1 MADFEVANVQWTGYF
16 PGAIGK
22 ITELHATYYYDQ
34 WNLDISF
41 ETQVGKELSEFVAQ
55 FQKDKDGLWLA
66 TSGDALAGCIIIDS
80 AQVDTKG
87 ARLRWFIVAPKFQGL
102 GMGRAL
108 LDRALAFCN
117 EAGYGKIYLWTFKG
131 LDVARS
137 LYESKGFQLSEE
149 IEAHQWGIDLVAQK
163 YELSL

>member
-1 MADFEVANVQWTGYF
+1 MEDSDVVQWQWTGYF

-22 ITELHATYYYDQ
+22 ITELHATYYYDH
-34 WNLDISF
+34 WNLDVSF
-41 ETQVGKELSEFVAQ
+41 ETQVGKEISEFVAQ
-55 FQKDKDGLWLA
+55 FQDDKDGLWLIA
-66 TSGDALAGCIIIDS
+66 SGDDLAGCIIIDS
-80 AQVDTKG
+80 SQVDTKG

-108 LDRALAFCN
+108 LDRALAFCK

-131 LDVARS
+131 LHVARS
-137 LYESKGFQLSEE
+137 LYESKGFRLSEE

-163 YELSL
+163 YELKP